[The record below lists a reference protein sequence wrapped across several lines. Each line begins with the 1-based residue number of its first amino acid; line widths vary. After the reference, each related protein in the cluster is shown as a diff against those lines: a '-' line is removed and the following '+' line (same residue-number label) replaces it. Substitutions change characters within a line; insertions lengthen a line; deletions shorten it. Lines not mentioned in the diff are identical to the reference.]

1 MLTFDDYDRL
11 SLPTIQAYIELEQRL
26 ILKISERI
34 LADNGELSGT
44 VEWWIKKL
52 DEMGLLRR
60 DIVQEIAETAQVTPE
75 LVENLIEQTIPSA
88 IDTDYYIQAYETG
101 LAKQH
106 IDNISLDR
114 VIKANLDE
122 ITGEFKAVQTNAI
135 QGAQDAFVKA
145 TTQAHLETT
154 TGLYSYDQAIER
166 SVRELVDKG
175 ITVATYKRQDGT
187 EVNYGIESVVRRITM
202 TGISQVANSTA
213 EHLVE
218 ELGSEHVAVSQ
229 HYGARNKGT
238 GHENH
243 EKWQGKVYKIE
254 GSDEKYKNFYEE
266 TGYGEV
272 DGLGGVNCRHTFFAY
287 FPGISVPHKK
297 VVDDKEN
304 SRIYELTQ
312 EQRRLERQVR
322 NARKRIEAF
331 EALEDEEAVKH
342 NKKLLKRRL
351 ERLNDFVEENSDVL
365 KRDYA
370 RERIYT

>member
-1 MLTFDDYDRL
+1 
-11 SLPTIQAYIELEQRL
+11 
-26 ILKISERI
+26 
-34 LADNGELSGT
+34 
-44 VEWWIKKL
+44 
-52 DEMGLLRR
+52 MGLLRR

-75 LVENLIEQTIPSA
+75 LVENLIEQTIPSV
-88 IDTDYYIQAYETG
+88 IDTNYYIQAYEAG

-114 VIKANLDE
+114 IIKANLDE
-122 ITGEFKAVQTNAI
+122 MTGEFKAVQTKAI
-135 QGAQDAFVKA
+135 QGAQDAFIKA

-154 TGLYSYDQAIER
+154 TGLYSYDEAIER

-218 ELGSEHVAVSQ
+218 ELGSEYVAVSQ
-229 HYGARNKGT
+229 HYGARNKGA

-297 VVDDKEN
+297 IVDDEEN

-351 ERLNDFVEENSDVL
+351 GRLNDFVDENSDVL

>member
-1 MLTFDDYDRL
+1 MLSFDDYDRL
-11 SLPTIQAYIELEQRL
+11 SLPTQQAYIDLENRL
-26 ILKISERI
+26 ILKIAERI
-34 LADNGELSGT
+34 VADNGEVSGS

-60 DIVQEIAETAQVTPE
+60 EIVEEIATTAQVTPE
-75 LVENLIEQTIPSA
+75 LVEDIVNNVIPSV
-88 IDTDYYIQAYETG
+88 IDTDYYIKAFEAG

-106 IDNISLDR
+106 IDNVSMDR
-114 VIKANLDE
+114 VIKHNLDAM
-122 ITGEFKAVQTNAI
+122 TGEFQAVQTKAI

-202 TGISQVANSTA
+202 TGITQVANSTA
-213 EHLVE
+213 EHLIE
-218 ELGSEHVAVSQ
+218 EMGAEYVAVSQ
-229 HYGARNKGT
+229 HYGARNQGT

-254 GSDEKYKNFYEE
+254 GGDEKYKNFFEE

-272 DGLGGVNCRHTFFAY
+272 DGLGGINCRHTFFAY
-287 FPGISVPHKK
+287 FPGISVPHEKI
-297 VVDDKEN
+297 VDDEEN

-322 NARKRIEAF
+322 NARKRIKAF
-331 EALEDEEAVKH
+331 EATGDEGAVEH
-342 NKKLLKRRL
+342 NKKLLRSRL
-351 ERLNDFVEENSDVL
+351 DRLNSFVEANSDVL

-370 RERIYT
+370 RERI